1 MQLERRGF
9 YPQGAGRAA
18 LTVQSLA
25 PGSSLAAFDLTDRGS
40 VTSITVRAFQA
51 GQMKPDVAERMASAA
66 VAALHKVPT
75 SLSLPPPPLG
85 QTLLR
90 ETEDQSQHSETRR
103 PGKALCG

>member
-9 YPQGAGRAA
+9 YPQGGGRAA

-66 VAALHKVPT
+66 VAALQKVPLLCP
-75 SLSLPPPPLG
+75 SPPPPPPPHRADLVEG
-85 QTLLR
+85 
-90 ETEDQSQHSETRR
+90 DRR
-103 PGKALCG
+103 SSSSGKL

>member
-9 YPQGAGRAA
+9 YPQGGGRAA

-66 VAALHKVPT
+66 VAALQKVP
-75 SLSLPPPPLG
+75 LLCPPPPPPHRADLVEG
-85 QTLLR
+85 RQKIKFVWQIIATL
-90 ETEDQSQHSETRR
+90 H
-103 PGKALCG
+103 